1 MSKENMENPMLVT
14 RVITAMNRLIDA
26 KETSPASFLHE
37 KALMKVAG
45 MAANES
51 GAAEIMSRL
60 QEG

>member
-1 MSKENMENPMLVT
+1 MTKENIENSMLVA

-26 KETSPASFLHE
+26 KRTSPESILHE
-37 KALMKVAG
+37 NALIRVAG

-51 GAAEIMSRL
+51 GTIEIMSRL